1 MEGERLEMEDEPNE
15 QGPTLQRKGNEVPE
29 KKREEDEP
37 NEQGPTL
44 QRKGKPNEQG
54 PTLQRKGN
62 EVPEK
67 KREED
72 EPNEQGPTLQRK
84 GKPNEQ
90 GPTLQRKGNEVP
102 EKKRE
107 EDEPNEDMEVAAAK
121 RMYERDNEFLLT
133 FQARQQ
139 RKQENP
145 CPDSKSDSVPFPDT
159 DTPSPRDAGTNV
171 PGSSGSVVKI
181 LSEQWEKGMPLQLP
195 ACNEPRLT
203 VPGGGG
209 VSVVGVAKETPVS
222 VGGREGEG
230 QRTKS
235 GVGDVGDGVRG
246 EGGNSPSGGGGDGGN
261 GGNGASGGGDRGD
274 GDRGDGDRGD
284 GDRRDGDRDKGGKD
298 DESSE
303 EKEEEEEE
311 EEEVVQ
317 GESSTTPL
325 LQTLQNRPHSSQ
337 SDNWDSDSSSDP
349 ALPPPP
355 PLHSTLLPSS
365 PGHLLTP
372 SHLHYLTLTNVKSD
386 EGGQG
391 VGGAKPEDISSATVT
406 PARSHDHSHVSSA
419 HQSLIDSAHLSNLAT
434 SLNDTQQSLNHSQR
448 SVRWVHCEGVRM

>member
-29 KKREEDEP
+29 KKREEDE
-37 NEQGPTL
+37 
-44 QRKGKPNEQG
+44 
-54 PTLQRKGN
+54 
-62 EVPEK
+62 
-67 KREED
+67 
-72 EPNEQGPTLQRK
+72 
-84 GKPNEQ
+84 PNEQ

-181 LSEQWEKGMPLQLP
+181 LSEQWEKGTPLQLP
-195 ACNEPRLT
+195 ACNEPRLK

-209 VSVVGVAKETPVS
+209 VLVVGVAKETPVS
-222 VGGREGEG
+222 VGGREGES

-235 GVGDVGDGVRG
+235 GVGDGGDGVRG
-246 EGGNSPSGGGGDGGN
+246 EGGDSPSGSPSGGGDRID

-274 GDRGDGDRGD
+274 GGNGASGGGDRGGGDRRD
-284 GDRRDGDRDKGGKD
+284 GDRRDGDKGGKD
-298 DESSE
+298 DKSSEEEEEE
-303 EKEEEEEE
+303 EKEEEEV
-311 EEEVVQ
+311 EVVQ

-325 LQTLQNRPHSSQ
+325 LQTLHNRPHSSQ

-434 SLNDTQQSLNHSQR
+434 SLNDTEQSLNRSQR
-448 SVRWVHCEGVRM
+448 SVRWVHCEGVRV